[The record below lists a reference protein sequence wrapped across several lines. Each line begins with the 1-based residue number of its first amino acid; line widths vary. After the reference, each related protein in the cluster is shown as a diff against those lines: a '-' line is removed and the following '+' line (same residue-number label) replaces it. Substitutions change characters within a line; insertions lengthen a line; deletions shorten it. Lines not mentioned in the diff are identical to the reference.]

1 MKKII
6 NKSWLSSKDDE
17 GVIFDFIDKK
27 GKN

>member
-17 GVIFDFIDKK
+17 GMIFDFRDKK
-27 GKN
+27 GKK